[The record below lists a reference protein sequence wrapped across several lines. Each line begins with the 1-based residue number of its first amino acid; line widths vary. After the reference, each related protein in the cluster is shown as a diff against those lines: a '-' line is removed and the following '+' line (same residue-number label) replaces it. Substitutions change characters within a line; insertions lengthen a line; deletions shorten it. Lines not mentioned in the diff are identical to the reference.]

1 MAFHDFWGIFPLDV
15 VHKIKRRSYVGLK
28 ICASDTSIM
37 AKVLI
42 VDDHQPTA
50 SALQRLLRIIGHNGV
65 CVENGAQALRSVFDS
80 PPDLVVLDVMMPGMT
95 GLDVLRALRSD
106 PRLQSLPVVIYTAAE
121 EPSYRAEA
129 LRLGAQEFC
138 VKGETNWAMLEKK
151 ITHYLPDVPPA

>member
-1 MAFHDFWGIFPLDV
+1 
-15 VHKIKRRSYVGLK
+15 
-28 ICASDTSIM
+28 M

-65 CVENGAQALRSVFDS
+65 CAENGAQALRSVFDS

-95 GLDVLRALRSD
+95 GFDVLRALRSD
-106 PRLQSLPVVIYTAAE
+106 SRLHSVPVVIYTAAE

-129 LRLGAQEFC
+129 SPGVRRNFA
-138 VKGETNWAMLEKK
+138 
-151 ITHYLPDVPPA
+151 

>member
-1 MAFHDFWGIFPLDV
+1 
-15 VHKIKRRSYVGLK
+15 
-28 ICASDTSIM
+28 M

-65 CVENGAQALRSVFDS
+65 WVGTGAQALRSLFDS

-106 PRLQSLPVVIYTAAE
+106 PRLHSLPVLIYTAAE
-121 EPSYRAEA
+121 EPSYREEA

-138 VKGETNWAMLEKK
+138 VKGQTNWEMLEEK
-151 ITHYLPDVPPA
+151 ITRYLPRPLSA

>member
-1 MAFHDFWGIFPLDV
+1 MAFRYFWGIFPWAGAL
-15 VHKIKRRSYVGLK
+15 KIKPLASIWLTFAFQRSLH
-28 ICASDTSIM
+28 M

-50 SALQRLLRIIGHNGV
+50 SALARLLQMIGHNGV
-65 CVENGAQALRSVFDS
+65 CVDTGAQALRSVFDS

-106 PRLQSLPVVIYTAAE
+106 PRLHSLPVLIYTAAE
-121 EPSYRAEA
+121 EPSFREEA

-138 VKGETNWAMLEKK
+138 VKGETNWATLEQK
-151 ITHYLPDVPPA
+151 ITHYLHGLRPA